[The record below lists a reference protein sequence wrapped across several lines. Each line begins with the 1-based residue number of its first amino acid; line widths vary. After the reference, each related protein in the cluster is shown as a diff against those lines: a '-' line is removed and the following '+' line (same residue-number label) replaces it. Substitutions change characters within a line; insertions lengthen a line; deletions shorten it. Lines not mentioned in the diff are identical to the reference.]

1 MKLFSKNKRDRQP
14 RQYKGLYIILSFF
27 LPFTIMVLALA
38 WLKVTPFGDK
48 TLLISDSNGLY
59 LNYSAYFGRLV
70 KGLEG
75 FTYSFEKGLGG
86 NMMPHMGVTMLNPF
100 TSLFSLFS
108 IRDYP
113 IAYTLDSV
121 LNLSLCGLTMY
132 LLLADIHGHKRS
144 NLFFS
149 TAYAL
154 MGFNVAN
161 VFQILFFTAVHTL
174 PLVVLGLR
182 KLLKG
187 KSPLLYILSLCY
199 ALVTSY
205 YMGFMICVASVLL
218 FFLYLWLYSVKLKG
232 KKGKLYLRYAL
243 SSLCGGLLAAAVWLP
258 ALLGI
263 VGGRLEQTKI
273 TDFSFAENMP
283 LPEIGAKLFTGANNV
298 YELVNGLPNIFVG
311 ILPLALVVLFFMNKT
326 VAKRNKIAA
335 GVALGFYILAF
346 YITAINML
354 MHGGTTTNW
363 FNYRYSYIFSF
374 LLLLI
379 AAEEWELLDTVSI
392 ADCKKCGVI
401 LVLAV
406 LIVFSK
412 RYSFVIGGEIVLDFA
427 LLLVMFLAFYM
438 HRKDAQ
444 KNTRRAF
451 QLIIL
456 FVTCFQLTLNYY
468 ISTKQL
474 VDEDSVWSQK
484 VPEYRETVDLVSPL
498 VDALTTNDQSF
509 FRMEVNKQRS
519 GNCGNDSMLYG
530 YNGVGHGGSVERNF
544 VRTGLNKLGVH
555 RYDMRSYYQ
564 EGIPAATDTL
574 LGLKY
579 IIAQED
585 LTTEKHYQNATNYDD
600 IEYFQ
605 DQDNYDI
612 FYNADALPVAFLS
625 QSQVENVETDF
636 ANVFDNLNR
645 TWAAISGVEQPVFVE
660 ESDIDFSAYNLFD
673 DLTITADNARTLI
686 EKYDAEAEA
695 AKESAS
701 DSVTHNKTEENKSEP
716 PEFSAY
722 IKYSW
727 TAKRDGAIYTYNRGS
742 MTEESGNQT
751 PVLEY
756 QGYYHKGD
764 TVTGYIPVVS
774 DYVNR
779 VGFEEICGR
788 FHAVYADLEALHA
801 SSEAIRARPCTI
813 VKPKESKLYGEFN
826 ADAKQKLLFTIPYD
840 EGWTC
845 LIDGKE
851 AEINKVL
858 DVFMAVDAPE
868 GRHSYEMRFMPSGMK
883 IGMILSAIALLT
895 TLCFI
900 LIDTLRKKKAAGS
913 LDSKLNNTNMV

>member
-1 MKLFSKNKRDRQP
+1 MKLFSKNKGDRQP
-14 RQYKGLYIILSFF
+14 RQHKGLYIILSFL
-27 LPFTIMVLALA
+27 LPFALMVLALA
-38 WLKVTPFGDK
+38 WLKVAPFGDK
-48 TLLISDSNGLY
+48 TLVISDSNGLY
-59 LNYSAYFGRLV
+59 INYSAYFGRLV

-86 NMMPHMGVTMLNPF
+86 NMMPHIGVTMLNPF
-100 TSLFSLFS
+100 TALFSLFP

-132 LLLADIHGHKRS
+132 LLLADIHGHKLS

-149 TAYAL
+149 TTYAL

-161 VFQILFFTAVHTL
+161 VFQILFFTAVHIF

-218 FFLYLWLYSVKLKG
+218 FFLYLWLYSAEVKG
-232 KKGKLYLRYAL
+232 KKWKLFLRFAL
-243 SSLCGGLLAAAVWLP
+243 GSLCGGLLAAAVWLP
-258 ALLGI
+258 SLLGI

-298 YELVNGLPNIFVG
+298 YELVNGLPNIYVG
-311 ILPLALVVLFFMNKT
+311 ILPLALVILYFMNKK
-326 VAKRNKIAA
+326 VNRRKKIAA
-335 GVALGFYILAF
+335 GIALGFYILAF
-346 YITAINML
+346 YITAFNML

-363 FNYRYSYIFSF
+363 FNFRYSYIFSF

-379 AAEEWELLDTVSI
+379 AAEEWEQLDTISI
-392 ADCKKCGVI
+392 ADCKKCGAF
-401 LVLAV
+401 LLLAI

-412 RYSFVIGGEIVLDFA
+412 RYAFVIGGEIVLDFA

-444 KNTRRAF
+444 KNTRRAL

-474 VDEDSVWSQK
+474 VDEDSIWSQT
-484 VPEYRETVDLVSPL
+484 VPEYQETVDLVAPL
-498 VDALTTNDQSF
+498 ADALTSNDPSF

-530 YNGVGHGGSVERNF
+530 FNGVGHGGSVERNF

-555 RYDMRSYYQ
+555 RFDMRNYYQ
-564 EGIPAATDTL
+564 EGIPAATDAL

-585 LTTEKHYQNATNYDD
+585 LAEEKHYQNATNYDD
-600 IEYFQ
+600 VEEFK

-612 FYNADALPVAFLS
+612 YYNPDALPVAFLS
-625 QSQVENVETDF
+625 QFKVEGVETDF
-636 ANVFDNLNR
+636 ADVFENLNR
-645 TWAAISGVEQPVFVE
+645 TWAAISGIEHPVFIE
-660 ESDIDFSAYNLFD
+660 ESDIDFSAHNLFD
-673 DLTITADNARTLI
+673 DLTITSDDARALV
-686 EKYDAEAEA
+686 EKIDAEAEA
-695 AKESAS
+695 AKEAAS
-701 DSVTHNKTEENKSEP
+701 NSESRKKEEEDKSEP

-722 IKYSW
+722 IKYTW
-727 TAKRDGAIYTYNRGS
+727 TAKQDGAVYTYNRGS
-742 MTEESGNQT
+742 LTEESGSQK

-788 FHAVYADLEALHA
+788 FRAVYADLDALHA
-801 SSEAIRARPCTI
+801 SSEAVRARPCTI
-813 VKPKESKLYGEFN
+813 VKPRESKLYGEFT
-826 ADAKQKLLFTIPYD
+826 ADARQKLLFTIPFD

-851 AEINKVL
+851 AEIKKVL

-868 GRHSYEMRFMPSGMK
+868 GTHTYEMRFMPSGMK
-883 IGMILSAIALLT
+883 VGMILSAIALLT
-895 TLCFI
+895 TLCFV
-900 LIDTLRKKKAAGS
+900 LIDALRRKKAAGS
-913 LDSKLNNTNMV
+913 IEAELNYT